1 MAIRCW
7 HWIAY
12 LNNHTGGFMQKV
24 TQATCQW
31 FFSESPAMKGIER
44 DIQLAA
50 QTGIHVLIIGE
61 TGTGKEIIA
70 RRIHD
75 LRRDMLSLSQ
85 DEAPFLP
92 INCGAIPEALA
103 ESLLFGHERGAFT
116 SARERQLGKFELA
129 KRGTLFLDEVQTLST
144 QTQVKLLRVLQY
156 RELER
161 LGSKAGSEIH
171 CQVLAATNIPLEYLI
186 EKSLFRK
193 DLFYRLNLCPIYLP
207 ALRHRKAEL
216 PQIIRG
222 LMDRL
227 AGAKQFRAKDI
238 APEAYEILLNHSW
251 PGNLREL
258 EHALHF
264 AGLRGQERIEASDL
278 PPSLTGSLE
287 EYLRVG
293 DWRI

>member
-1 MAIRCW
+1 MK
-7 HWIAY
+7 
-12 LNNHTGGFMQKV
+12 T
-24 TQATCQW
+24 TSTTPW
-31 FFSESPAMKGIER
+31 FFSQSEAMQQVER

-50 QTGIHVLIIGE
+50 STGIHVLIIGE
-61 TGTGKEIIA
+61 TGTGKEIVA
-70 RRIHD
+70 RRIHA
-75 LRRDMLSLSQ
+75 LRREASSLTQ
-85 DEAPFLP
+85 DEAPFVP
-92 INCGAIPEALA
+92 VNCGAIPEALA

-116 SARERQLGKFELA
+116 SARDRQFGKFELA

-144 QTQVKLLRVLQY
+144 PIQVKLLRVLQY

-161 LGSKAGSEIH
+161 LGSKSGAELH
-171 CQVLAATNIPLEYLI
+171 CQVLAATNVPLEFLI

-207 ALRHRKAEL
+207 ALRHRKPEL
-216 PQIIRG
+216 PTIIRG
-222 LMDRL
+222 LLDRL
-227 AGAKQFRAKDI
+227 KGTRRFRAQDLSPDAYDI
-238 APEAYEILLNHSW
+238 FLNHDW

-264 AGLRGQERIEASDL
+264 AGLRGQERIEVQDL
-278 PPSLTGSLE
+278 PPSMTGRLQ